1 MEKLITRWTRF
12 FRNSRSVIVA
22 KRGGHIVKKCP
33 EKEQKRES
41 EKKKWKPKSKFGKK
55 KKNKRQKIC
64 FVEEDLAVRQSLSGS
79 DWPMFTVWASRG
91 KEFIVQ

>member
-41 EKKKWKPKSKFGKK
+41 EKKKWKPKSKFGKRRRINGKRFVSSK
-55 KKNKRQKIC
+55 KIW
-64 FVEEDLAVRQSLSGS
+64 QSGNH
-79 DWPMFTVWASRG
+79 
-91 KEFIVQ
+91 